1 MSILDT
7 AVAGNITLGDLIA
20 IAVILIAAIVIG
32 KFITVYLKKAL
43 SDRVPKAELNILLRA
58 TNYLIILLG
67 LIAAAPY
74 FEVNLSGLLVAGG
87 VAGVVI
93 GFASQSVV
101 SNLISGL
108 FLIVERPIKIGDTIN
123 IGEVTGTVEE
133 IRVLSTIVSSS
144 DGTYT
149 RIPNERVFTSN
160 INNYVAN
167 AARRVEYTV
176 GIGYRNDANSAISL
190 IKDLLSGEPFV
201 LRSPAPQVFVEE
213 LGTSTVN
220 IRVFFWA
227 PSTEWMEVK
236 SRQLLRIKQ
245 TLEAHDIELPYPQTV
260 VHFAR
265 ERAGGG
271 GGLEI
276 TGEGRRNERS
286 DL

>member
-1 MSILDT
+1 MSLLDT
-7 AVAGNITLGDLIA
+7 ALIGNITLGDLLA
-20 IAVILIAAIVIG
+20 IVIILIAAIVIG
-32 KFITVYLKKAL
+32 KLVTVYLKRAL
-43 SDRVPKAELNILLRA
+43 SDRVPKSELNVLLRA

-67 LIAAAPY
+67 LAAAAPY

-101 SNLISGL
+101 SNLVSGL
-108 FLIVERPIKIGDTIN
+108 FLIVERPIKIGDSIN
-123 IGEVTGTVEE
+123 IGDVTGNVEE
-133 IRVLSTIVSSS
+133 IRVISTIVSST

-176 GIGYRNDANSAISL
+176 GIGYRNDADSAISL

-201 LRSPAPQVFVEE
+201 LRNPAPQVFVEK

-220 IRVFFWA
+220 IRVYFWA
-227 PSTEWMEVK
+227 PSSEWMDIK
-236 SRQLLRIKQ
+236 SRLLWRIKQ

-265 ERAGGG
+265 EYAGGR
-271 GGLEI
+271 
-276 TGEGRRNERS
+276 EGQDIRVEGSRNEQRNR
-286 DL
+286 